1 LSKYTTKIRAG
12 FTWWRE
18 MKFAAVV
25 DDDEPYGGFAVYQIN
40 WWAWVICGEPVGICG
55 GQVCRVFF

>member
-1 LSKYTTKIRAG
+1 
-12 FTWWRE
+12 
-18 MKFAAVV
+18 MKFAAVA